1 MALNPGTRLGVYEV
15 AAKIGEGGMGEVYQ
29 ARDTK
34 LDRDVALKVLP
45 AAFTADPDRLARFER
60 EAKVLASLNHPNIA
74 SIYGLEE
81 SGQTRA
87 LVLELVEGPTLA
99 ERITGSG
106 DPSGSPIRG
115 SEDPRL
121 PVEEA
126 LTIARQI
133 AEALE
138 AAHEQGIIHRDLKPA
153 NIKVREDGTVKVLDF
168 GLAKALDSTAASGTT
183 DPLHSPTLTAAATQM
198 GVILGTAAYMSPEQ
212 AKGKTVDKRADV
224 WAFGAVL
231 FEMLTGARAFVGDDV
246 SDTLAAVL
254 RAEPSWDRLPNDLP
268 PALATYLR
276 RCLHK
281 DPGQRVRDIGD
292 VRLALDGAFDLSHPA
307 APTEP
312 GVLPDAS
319 GKTGQR
325 IWMAMTTIMAVVVLA
340 ALSVAVSSL
349 TRTPIAPTTRF
360 SVLTEGTGSV
370 GSLALSP
377 DGTQLAFV
385 TGPRGQLWVRS
396 IDTLEPRTV
405 PGAMDAG
412 FPFWSPDGRSI
423 GFFTLSELKTVDL
436 TGGPPQTVAQV
447 PIGVGGTWGEDNVI
461 LFGQFGRG
469 LSRIPAAGGEPTPV
483 TTLDEVGGVSH
494 AWPQF
499 LPDGDHFLFVTT
511 SLDPQEAGIRIGSLE
526 TGNVSSPIVQTG
538 FMARFAAPG
547 YLLFDRGGALMAQ
560 RFDTDQLELTG
571 DPVRVVDGVLSDPTL
586 GSLGVSTSDRG
597 GLAYVPAA
605 GSTLTQ
611 LRWLDRSGN
620 ELGTVGAP
628 GDYQNPVL
636 SPDERRVAVQRDGD
650 IWLLDL
656 ERGTDQ
662 RFTFDPADDQW
673 PVWSPDGDRILF
685 ASARETRPFD
695 LYLKGTAGTDPAQL
709 LLETDELK
717 VPFGWSTDGEQ
728 VSFTTLDA
736 DYDLWLLP
744 MSGDRQPTSFLST
757 PFQDASGVISPD
769 GHWMAYWS
777 DESVEFRVYVRTVPP
792 SGGQWQISTAAGFA
806 PRWSADG
813 RELYW
818 TTENNQLMAVDI
830 DVTGDAPI
838 VIGTPQQLFEAP
850 FRQTPIQRNVFDVSA
865 DGERFLVNTLVEG
878 ALSAPITWVHNWP
891 AELEPAP

>member
-1 MALNPGTRLGVYEV
+1 MADNAVIPLAVPDLRGNEAAYLARCVAENWVSSAGPEVRALETRMAQLCGVDHAVATVNGTTALHLALITAGVGPGDL
-15 AAKIGEGGMGEVYQ
+15 
-29 ARDTK
+29 
-34 LDRDVALKVLP
+34 VALGM
-45 AAFTADPDRLARFER
+45 DRI
-60 EAKVLASLNHPNIA
+60 KIA
-74 SIYGLEE
+74 SGELTNVE
-81 SGQTRA
+81 A
-87 LVLELVEGPTLA
+87 LRTFAGF
-99 ERITGSG
+99 G
-106 DPSGSPIRG
+106 
-115 SEDPRL
+115 L
-121 PVEEA
+121 PVI
-126 LTIARQI
+126 L
-133 AEALE
+133 
-138 AAHEQGIIHRDLKPA
+138 
-153 NIKVREDGTVKVLDF
+153 
-168 GLAKALDSTAASGTT
+168 STG
-183 DPLHSPTLTAAATQM
+183 M
-198 GVILGTAAYMSPEQ
+198 
-212 AKGKTVDKRADV
+212 
-224 WAFGAVL
+224 
-231 FEMLTGARAFVGDDV
+231 
-246 SDTLAAVL
+246 
-254 RAEPSWDRLPNDLP
+254 
-268 PALATYLR
+268 
-276 RCLHK
+276 
-281 DPGQRVRDIGD
+281 
-292 VRLALDGAFDLSHPA
+292 
-307 APTEP
+307 
-312 GVLPDAS
+312 
-319 GKTGQR
+319 
-325 IWMAMTTIMAVVVLA
+325 
-340 ALSVAVSSL
+340 
-349 TRTPIAPTTRF
+349 
-360 SVLTEGTGSV
+360 
-370 GSLALSP
+370 
-377 DGTQLAFV
+377 
-385 TGPRGQLWVRS
+385 
-396 IDTLEPRTV
+396 
-405 PGAMDAG
+405 
-412 FPFWSPDGRSI
+412 
-423 GFFTLSELKTVDL
+423 
-436 TGGPPQTVAQV
+436 
-447 PIGVGGTWGEDNVI
+447 
-461 LFGQFGRG
+461 
-469 LSRIPAAGGEPTPV
+469 

-878 ALSAPITWVHNWP
+878 ALSAPITWVLNWP